1 MFDDPKFQDGMNK
14 ADGQTPPQTTES
26 IPMKPTT
33 QPVNSIPQSEVPVG
47 APMAAKSGGSVMKI
61 VLLFVVVLVVIAAAV
76 MAGLWFFD
84 GEKIE
89 DDNDSDLIL
98 EERDAPVEVIEE
110 PQDNP
115 ESVTNEIPLTP
126 IVSDL
131 DGDGLTDA
139 EEAQLGTAADKVDTD
154 NDGLTDFQE
163 TRVYRTNPLNRDSD
177 NDTYI
182 DGDEV
187 NNGYDPN
194 GPGKLL
200 NL

>member
-1 MFDDPKFQDGMNK
+1 
-14 ADGQTPPQTTES
+14 
-26 IPMKPTT
+26 
-33 QPVNSIPQSEVPVG
+33 
-47 APMAAKSGGSVMKI
+47 
-61 VLLFVVVLVVIAAAV
+61 